1 MNEYSFLLIIGA
13 ALLGGAMSPGPS
25 FLVVA
30 QNSLSKSRLHG
41 LFTAIGTG
49 LGAALFALLASL
61 GVTAL
66 LEETPTAYFV
76 FRLLGGLYLIWL
88 SYLIWRGATEPMEV
102 STQADKSQAS
112 ILMSSVK
119 GFTVQVS
126 NPKTVFIIASI
137 FSSVMPSQP
146 PVNTALYVTVIA
158 FLIDFG
164 WYALVALSLSNQASR
179 DFYQKTK
186 ACFDRLAACLL
197 LALGVKLIFELL

>member
-25 FLVVA
+25 FLIVA

-41 LFTAIGTG
+41 LFTAVGTG
-49 LGAALFALLASL
+49 LGAALFALLAAL

-66 LEETPTAYFV
+66 LEETPAAYFV

-88 SYLIWRGATEPMEV
+88 SYLNWRGATQPMIV
-102 STQADKSQAS
+102 NTQADKTQAS
-112 ILMSSVK
+112 ILMSLLK

-137 FSSVMPSQP
+137 FSSVMPNQP

-164 WYALVALSLSNQASR
+164 WYALVALSLSKQASR
-179 DFYQKTK
+179 DFYQKAK
-186 ACFDRLAACLL
+186 RYFDWFAAGLL
-197 LALGVKLIFELL
+197 LVLGAKLIFELL

>member
-25 FLVVA
+25 FLIVA

-41 LFTAIGTG
+41 LFTAVGTG
-49 LGAALFALLASL
+49 LGAALFALLAAL

-66 LEETPTAYFV
+66 LEETPAAYFV

-88 SYLIWRGATEPMEV
+88 SYLIWRGATQPMIV
-102 STQADKSQAS
+102 NTQADKTQAS
-112 ILMSSVK
+112 ILMSLLK

-137 FSSVMPSQP
+137 FSSVMPNQP
-146 PVNTALYVTVIA
+146 PFNTALYVTVIA

-164 WYALVALSLSNQASR
+164 WYALVALSLSKQASR
-179 DFYQKTK
+179 DFYQKAK
-186 ACFDRLAACLL
+186 RYFDWFAAGLL
-197 LALGVKLIFELL
+197 LVLGAKLIFELL